1 MSEPRDA
8 DQQSDQYNAL
18 VVEHFE
24 RPRNLGRWAPAQDV
38 VVGEAGRPAEGVR
51 FVLSGKIADSR
62 LREPRFE
69 AYGCPHCIAAGSWL
83 TQELEGAT
91 CEDLERWSWRQA
103 AETLAVPA
111 EKRGRLLILE
121 DAVRALAASWRGR
134 T

>member
-1 MSEPRDA
+1 MNDL
-8 DQQSDQYNAL
+8 QSDFAYSGL

-24 RPRNLGRWAPAQDV
+24 RPRNLGRWAPGPDV
-38 VVGEAGRPAEGVR
+38 ISGEAGRPAEGAR
-51 FVLSGKIADSR
+51 FVLSAKIADRR

-83 TQELEGAT
+83 TQRLEGAT
-91 CEDLERWSWRQA
+91 PEELERWNWREA
-103 AETLAVPA
+103 ADALDVPP